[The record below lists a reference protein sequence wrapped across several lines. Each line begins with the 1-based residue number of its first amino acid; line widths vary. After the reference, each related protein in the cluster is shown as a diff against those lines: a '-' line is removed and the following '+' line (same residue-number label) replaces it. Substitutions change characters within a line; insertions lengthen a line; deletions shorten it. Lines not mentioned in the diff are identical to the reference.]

1 MSYSP
6 GALGTSLA
14 AAAGDDAALALELRS
29 AFVSGAA
36 SLADL
41 LARSRCDANWRTA
54 AWRLHGLSASFGA
67 VDLMALAADAAA
79 GAPGDPLI
87 LRRID
92 EAVGAF

>member
-1 MSYSP
+1 
-6 GALGTSLA
+6 
-14 AAAGDDAALALELRS
+14 
-29 AFVSGAA
+29 
-36 SLADL
+36 
-41 LARSRCDANWRTA
+41 
-54 AWRLHGLSASFGA
+54 LHGLSASFGA